1 MAIAGRPLIR
11 VQTGRVVGIID
22 GRGRTKGR
30 ERQRRPSAGKWG
42 GRTDGDRY
50 SHFCVMIIVIA
61 GLLTNTLTYAFAAP
75 FGRKVRQNH
84 PFGDFFPEMPQK
96 CFAFLCYWHFRRN
109 DIGNFYDREISY
121 RFAHRRTA
129 EMTRICQD
137 IRRDDAVSF
146 AGALFGRNDIGNF

>member
-30 ERQRRPSAGKWG
+30 ERQNYEKRADG

-96 CFAFLCYWHFRRN
+96 CRAFLCNWH
-109 DIGNFYDREISY
+109 
-121 RFAHRRTA
+121 
-129 EMTRICQD
+129 
-137 IRRDDAVSF
+137 
-146 AGALFGRNDIGNF
+146 FGRNDPKQKLIPLSSRRGRQYDECVSIQAVCALRSTVGPVCPFHYKPT